1 MRIFP
6 VEINFSKIKTFS
18 NVNTKKIPF
27 RGSTNSC
34 DTFSK
39 SSPKTNED
47 YLKKLASDL
56 SKELNKPVSA
66 DKLSSIMTKEE
77 ILEELPKLSEQNYIA
92 TKENIENGIFQADLH
107 SHSLH
112 SDGKASV
119 QTILNDAAD
128 YADKLNAKTGKKFI
142 FALTDHDKID
152 GVKEALKIIAENP
165 EKYKNVKFIPAAEL
179 SFIIPC
185 EEGSDRYK
193 KYKNNSQYPE
203 LLIYGINPFSENT
216 DKFFNEVYSKRI
228 KKIDDMTTFINK
240 SFSEYPFSKE
250 SFDDFKK
257 YSWMYTQNFGLINHM
272 NEMYSQFVGKM
283 LPKMEEDFIFP
294 KFKNIAE
301 VHSEYEKNFN
311 DVVNYA
317 EKENAVL
324 GFAHPA
330 YTVQN
335 FREENQLK
343 NMQYLV
349 NNSKGTL
356 KLSEKYHQAYIIGR
370 DISSKADLD
379 EYNKVLDKLN
389 LINIGGRDNHK
400 VKLL

>member
-6 VEINFSKIKTFS
+6 VEINFSKIKTFG
-18 NVNTKKIPF
+18 NMNTKKISF
-27 RGSTNSC
+27 RSNTNSC

-47 YLKKLASDL
+47 YLKKLASGL

-66 DKLSSIMTKEE
+66 DSLSSIMTKEE

-92 TKENIENGIFQADLH
+92 TKENIENGMFQADLH

-165 EKYKNVKFIPAAEL
+165 EKYKNVRFIPAAEL

-193 KYKNNSQYPE
+193 K
-203 LLIYGINPFSENT
+203 
-216 DKFFNEVYSKRI
+216 
-228 KKIDDMTTFINK
+228 
-240 SFSEYPFSKE
+240 
-250 SFDDFKK
+250 
-257 YSWMYTQNFGLINHM
+257 
-272 NEMYSQFVGKM
+272 
-283 LPKMEEDFIFP
+283 
-294 KFKNIAE
+294 
-301 VHSEYEKNFN
+301 
-311 DVVNYA
+311 
-317 EKENAVL
+317 
-324 GFAHPA
+324 
-330 YTVQN
+330 
-335 FREENQLK
+335 
-343 NMQYLV
+343 
-349 NNSKGTL
+349 
-356 KLSEKYHQAYIIGR
+356 
-370 DISSKADLD
+370 
-379 EYNKVLDKLN
+379 
-389 LINIGGRDNHK
+389 
-400 VKLL
+400 